1 MSILNSTP
9 LLMGD
14 EGGYQI
20 SRSVRLRRSA
30 SAYLNRTPA
39 STGNR
44 KTWTWSGWV
53 KRSEFSATAGIQVLF
68 DSRTGT
74 SDNTILGLAF
84 GNGTYGTS
92 ADGLFVG
99 QYNYFALVTTQV
111 FRDPSAWYHI
121 VLALDTTQATA
132 ANRMK
137 LYVNGL
143 QITAFNTTTYP
154 ALNADLG
161 VNLNQLHTLG
171 SQSGSSNF
179 NDCYLTDI
187 NFIDGQGL
195 TPSSFGEFNALTGVW
210 TAKKYS
216 GSYGTN
222 GFSVNFSDNSAATAA
237 AIGKDS
243 SGNGNNWTPNNISVT
258 AGVTYDSM
266 IDTPTPYADGGNGR
280 GNYCVFNPLDLGGGQ
295 TTTNG
300 NLTVNYT
307 SGSWTYGRASFWVS
321 SNKWYWE
328 VTITAITNGGLALGI
343 GNQSSLKTGSG
354 NNDANFWF
362 YNALTGVLNSNTTNP
377 TSVVSST
384 TNDIVGF
391 AFDVGG
397 ATLALYKNNSLLY
410 TFTGITGS
418 LFTAITGQSTS
429 IGGSCAFNFGQRP
442 FTYTPPSGF
451 KALNTQNLP
460 DSTIENGAT
469 QFNINLSAATSATR
483 TVTGFAFAP
492 DLVVAKNRSY
502 VDRWGWGD
510 SVRGAN
516 KTLASNLTN
525 AEVATTDTI
534 MSFNS
539 DGFTLGADATAYG
552 WNYNRSGNSQY
563 AYWAWKAGGA
573 AVTNTAGSISSQ
585 VSANVSA
592 GFSVVTY
599 TGTGANA
606 TVGHGL
612 GVAPKF
618 IIVKSRSVAGSNWP
632 CYHVSTGN
640 LGYNY
645 LNLTLAVIN
654 NAAYWNST
662 SPTSSVFSLG
672 IDGANNQSSA
682 TFVAYCFA
690 EVAGY
695 SKFGSYVGNGSA
707 DGPFVYLGFLP
718 RYIMVKSSSIGGA
731 GYDWFIQDTARN
743 SVNSGSV
750 NHLWADS
757 IVEENNGSISTAANN
772 VIDVL
777 SNGFKCRYAPG
788 GATNS
793 SGVTYIYMAFAENP
807 FKNALAR

>member
-1 MSILNSTP
+1 MSAFHDSALIGAS
-9 LLMGD
+9 GSQ
-14 EGGYQI
+14 GSYQI

-30 SAYLNRTPA
+30 SGYFNRTPA

-53 KRSEFSATAGIQVLF
+53 KRGEFSATSGIQVLF
-68 DSRTGT
+68 DSRSGA
-74 SDNTILGLAF
+74 SDNTIFGLSF
-84 GNGTYGTS
+84 GDGTYGTS

-143 QITAFNTTTYP
+143 QITTFNSTTYP
-154 ALNADLG
+154 ALNADLAI
-161 VNLNQLHTLG
+161 NLNQLHTLG

-179 NDCYLTDI
+179 TNGYLTDV

-280 GNYCVFNPLDLGGGQ
+280 GNYCVLNPLITPA
-295 TTTNG
+295 TTTIVNG
-300 NLTVNYT
+300 NLGLSGYT
-307 SGSWTYGRASFWVS
+307 AFSSATGTIGVS
-321 SNKWYWE
+321 SGKWYFE
-328 VTITAITNGGLALGI
+328 FVA
-343 GNQSSLKTGSG
+343 Q
-354 NNDANFWF
+354 
-362 YNALTGVLNSNTTNP
+362 LNSMSGITGTPLGSNYPGQAANAYAWDSFGPNKYNNNTA
-377 TSVVSST
+377 TSYGSATSAG
-384 TNDIVGF
+384 DIVGV
-391 AFDVGG
+391 AFDLDSGSI
-397 ATLALYKNNSLLY
+397 TFYKNNVSQGTAY
-410 TFTGITGS
+410 TFTPSGTYFPVVRNGS
-418 LFTAITGQSTS
+418 ATDTS
-429 IGGSCAFNFGQRP
+429 ANFGQRP
-442 FTYTPPSGF
+442 FTYTPPTGF

-460 DSTIENGAT
+460 ASTIDNGAAHMAATLYTGNGAT
-469 QFNINLSAATSATR
+469 QSINNTVNSVSFEPGLVWLKARSTLKSHGLFN
-483 TVTGFAFAP
+483 TVAGIY
-492 DLVVAKNRSY
+492 K
-502 VDRWGWGD
+502 G
-510 SVRGAN
+510 
-516 KTLASNLTN
+516 LASNATDAEYTDSSTLT
-525 AEVATTDTI
+525 A
-534 MSFNS
+534 FNS
-539 DGFTLGADATAYG
+539 NGFSLGNNTTFNQSAVTQVA
-552 WNYNRSGNSQY
+552 WQ
-563 AYWAWKAGGA
+563 WKAGGA

-612 GVAPKF
+612 GAAAKMV
-618 IIVKSRSVAGSNWP
+618 IVKRRDVATNWRTW
-632 CYHVSTGN
+632 HAS
-640 LGYNY
+640 
-645 LNLTLAVIN
+645 LTLGNTLYLDAT
-654 NAAYWNST
+654 NAQTSEPTAWNST
-662 SPTSSVFSLG
+662 APTSTVFSV
-672 IDGANNQSSA
+672 GASGGTN
-682 TFVAYCFA
+682 TGTMLAYCFA

-695 SKFGSYVGNGSA
+695 SKAFSFTGNGST
-707 DGPFVYLGFLP
+707 DGVFSYLGFKP
-718 RYIMVKSSSIGGA
+718 RMILLKRTDTTGNWYI
-731 GYDWFIQDTARN
+731 WDTSRN
-743 SVNSGSV
+743 TYNVFG
-750 NHLWADS
+750 
-757 IVEENNGSISTAANN
+757 EELYPNLSNAAASAT
-772 VIDVL
+772 DLDLL
-777 SNGFKCRYAPG
+777 SNGFKLRNSTAGFNANG
-788 GATNS
+788 G
-793 SGVTYIYMAFAENP
+793 TYVGFAWAENP